1 MTFTPVSHRVFQWS
15 ARFHPLLP
23 LVIGILSTV
32 LLGLF
37 ALWVSWATGIVDDVA
52 AGREPDIAVRAPV
65 TLYMM
70 IGYLLVALYYL
81 AYWTSGHLDTIS
93 RHFSLDLMAFQL
105 PGKAANLLGALGAI
119 VMYMLFLHGSSDP
132 WLLFQPGRWDAQ
144 YFFILAGL
152 LLMGWFDF
160 RFMFLLIWC
169 ALEVSRTARQIHRID
184 LLDTSLVE
192 PYAQHGVRSSLLA
205 IVGLSISSNL
215 WLDPNSPAVASITT
229 LVMLV
234 SATGVA
240 LFLPTWGIHKRL
252 NALKR
257 RELKEIRSAIASRRD
272 PESRTLDDAQQ
283 LRADLALEQR
293 LMNVSEWPFDAGNYA
308 RVILYI
314 FLGLGSWVGAALVER
329 ALETLA

>member
-1 MTFTPVSHRVFQWS
+1 MTFTPVSHRALQRLAGIHS
-15 ARFHPLLP
+15 LLP
-23 LVIGILSTV
+23 LIVGIVFTV

-37 ALWVSWATGIVDDVA
+37 ALWVTWAIGTVDDVA

-81 AYWTSGHLDTIS
+81 GHWTGAHLDTIS
-93 RHFSLDLMAFQL
+93 RHFSLDLEAFQL
-105 PGKAANLLGALGAI
+105 PRQAANLLGGAGAV
-119 VMYMLFLHGSSDP
+119 VMYFLFLHGTSDP
-132 WLLFQPGRWDAQ
+132 WLLFQPGRWGAE
-144 YFFILAGL
+144 YPFLLAGL
-152 LLMGWFDF
+152 MLMGWFDF
-160 RFMFLLIWC
+160 RFMFLLVWC
-169 ALEVSRTARQIHRID
+169 ALEVSRTARQIRSID

-215 WLDPNSPAVASITT
+215 WLDPNSPAVASIAT

-234 SATGVA
+234 SATAVA

-252 NALKR
+252 KALKR
-257 RELKEIRSAIASRRD
+257 KELKEIRSAIASRRD
-272 PESRTLDDAQQ
+272 PQSRTLDDAQQ

-293 LMNVSEWPFDAGNYA
+293 IMNVSEWPFDAGNYA

-314 FLGLGSWVGAALVER
+314 LLGLGSWVGAALVER
-329 ALETLA
+329 ALETLG